1 MKNYD
6 KLKDQMKIINL
17 DGTVSY
23 DNDLS
28 NCISYVSSGKLVI
41 LKNYLQN
48 VGILN
53 ELSKL
58 IYRNIKC
65 LYGEQKKYALKKECV
80 YIYESLNVLSKRELE
95 SRVEIKQEAYANSK
109 LIEYKCAVN
118 VSRRYVLPA
127 ILNQLTQLGDTN
139 GLLSENGIKNKG
151 IKSDNDS
158 D

>member
-6 KLKDQMKIINL
+6 KLKDQLKIINL

-65 LYGEQKKYALKKECV
+65 LYGEQKKYALKKDG
-80 YIYESLNVLSKRELE
+80 
-95 SRVEIKQEAYANSK
+95 
-109 LIEYKCAVN
+109 
-118 VSRRYVLPA
+118 
-127 ILNQLTQLGDTN
+127 IL
-139 GLLSENGIKNKG
+139 K
-151 IKSDNDS
+151 
-158 D
+158 